1 MTITFAQFVE
11 LEAHRLW
18 HGDHLKRS
26 VTKAHKFSDYADH
39 ATRPIGDFKPSDIHR
54 FFDYLS
60 AEGLSDNTVNHYA
73 AMLTKVFKHAVK
85 EEVITHAPQFTWKRL
100 EDTQRPLYFTKRQL
114 NDIEQWFRKSSEP
127 WIEHFVT
134 IGHQT
139 GMRLGEICQ
148 IAPHSVTEDENG
160 DIWVHLAKTK
170 NGSERYVPVNP
181 RAYSALE
188 ALGFDCRNYFEHT
201 RFYRAWGAMR
211 KDILGNDSRYV
222 FHTLRH
228 TAATVM
234 ANDLK
239 ANTAVIGLLLGH
251 KSEKTTRKYIKAKPS
266 ALQAIAAQM
275 AC

>member
-1 MTITFAQFVE
+1 MITFAAFMSQ
-11 LEAHRLW
+11 EADRLW
-18 HGDHLKRS
+18 RGDHKHRS
-26 VTKAHKFSDYADH
+26 IAKGEKFAAFADH
-39 ATRPIGDFKPSDIHR
+39 STRHIGDFKPSDIHA
-54 FFDYLS
+54 FFDSLT
-60 AEGLSDNTVNHYA
+60 AQGLSDNTVNHYA
-73 AMLTKVFKHAVK
+73 AMLTKVFKQAVK
-85 EEVITHAPQFTWKRL
+85 EEVITHAPQFTWKTL
-100 EDTQRPLYFTKRQL
+100 ENTQRPLYFTKAQL
-114 NDIEQWFRKSSEP
+114 KRVEAWFRDSNEP
-127 WIEHFVT
+127 WVEHFVV

-148 IAPHSVTEDENG
+148 VAPHSITEDDNG
-160 DIWVHLAKTK
+160 DTWIHLEKTK
-170 NGSERYVPVNP
+170 NGEERFVPVNA

-188 ALGFDCRNYFEHT
+188 ALGFDCRGFFEHT

-239 ANTAVIGLLLGH
+239 ANTAVIGMLLGH

-266 ALQAIAAQM
+266 ALQALAAQM
-275 AC
+275 AG

>member
-1 MTITFAQFVE
+1 MITFAAFMSQ
-11 LEAHRLW
+11 EADRLW
-18 HGDHLKRS
+18 RGDHKHRS
-26 VTKAHKFSDYADH
+26 IAKGEKFAAFADH
-39 ATRPIGDFKPSDIHR
+39 STRHIGDFKPSDIHA
-54 FFDYLS
+54 FFDSLT
-60 AEGLSDNTVNHYA
+60 AQGLSDNTVNHYA
-73 AMLTKVFKHAVK
+73 AMLTKVFKQAVK
-85 EEVITHAPQFTWKRL
+85 EEVITHAPQFTWKTL
-100 EDTQRPLYFTKRQL
+100 EYTQRPLYFTKAQL
-114 NDIEQWFRKSSEP
+114 ERVEAWFRDSNEP
-127 WIEHFVT
+127 WVEHFVV

-148 IAPHSVTEDENG
+148 VAPHSITEDENG
-160 DIWVHLAKTK
+160 DTWIHLEKTK
-170 NGSERYVPVNP
+170 NGEERFVPVNA

-188 ALGFDCRNYFEHT
+188 ALGFDCRGFFEHT

-239 ANTAVIGLLLGH
+239 ANTAVIGMLLGH

-266 ALQAIAAQM
+266 ALQALAAQM
-275 AC
+275 AG

>member
-1 MTITFAQFVE
+1 MITFAAFMSQ
-11 LEAHRLW
+11 EADRLW
-18 HGDHLKRS
+18 RGDHKRRS
-26 VTKAHKFSDYADH
+26 IAKGEKFATFADH
-39 ATRPIGDFKPSDIHR
+39 STRHIGDFKPSDIHA
-54 FFDYLS
+54 FFDSLT
-60 AEGLSDNTVNHYA
+60 AKGLSDNTVNHYA
-73 AMLTKVFKHAVK
+73 AMLTKVFKHA
-85 EEVITHAPQFTWKRL
+85 EEMELISHCPKFKWKTV
-100 EDTQRPLYFTKRQL
+100 ENTQRPLYFTKAQL
-114 NDIEQWFRKSSEP
+114 ERVEAWFRGSNEP
-127 WIEHFVT
+127 WVEHFVV

-148 IAPHSVTEDENG
+148 VAPHSITEDDNG
-160 DIWVHLAKTK
+160 DTWIHLEKTK
-170 NGSERYVPVNP
+170 NGEERFVPVNA

-188 ALGFDCRNYFEHT
+188 ALGFDCRGFFEHT

-239 ANTAVIGLLLGH
+239 ANTAVIGMLLGH

-266 ALQAIAAQM
+266 ALQALAAQM
-275 AC
+275 AG

>member
-1 MTITFAQFVE
+1 MITFAAFMSQ
-11 LEAHRLW
+11 EADRLW
-18 HGDHLKRS
+18 RGDHKHRS
-26 VTKAHKFSDYADH
+26 IAKGEKFAAFADH
-39 ATRPIGDFKPSDIHR
+39 STRHIGDFKPSDIHA
-54 FFDYLS
+54 FFDSLT
-60 AEGLSDNTVNHYA
+60 AQGLSDNTVNHYA
-73 AMLTKVFKHAVK
+73 AMLTKVFKQAVK
-85 EEVITHAPQFTWKRL
+85 EEVITHAPQFTWKTV
-100 EDTQRPLYFTKRQL
+100 ENTQRPLYFTKAQL
-114 NDIEQWFRKSSEP
+114 KRVEAWFRDSNEP
-127 WIEHFVT
+127 WVEHFVV

-148 IAPHSVTEDENG
+148 VAPHSITEDDNG
-160 DIWVHLAKTK
+160 DTWIHLEKTK
-170 NGSERYVPVNP
+170 NGEERFVPVNA

-188 ALGFDCRNYFEHT
+188 ALGFDCRGFFEHT

-239 ANTAVIGLLLGH
+239 ANTAVIVMLLGH

-266 ALQAIAAQM
+266 ALQALAAQM
-275 AC
+275 AG

>member
-1 MTITFAQFVE
+1 M
-11 LEAHRLW
+11 
-18 HGDHLKRS
+18 
-26 VTKAHKFSDYADH
+26 
-39 ATRPIGDFKPSDIHR
+39 
-54 FFDYLS
+54 
-60 AEGLSDNTVNHYA
+60 
-73 AMLTKVFKHAVK
+73 K
-85 EEVITHAPQFTWKRL
+85 EEVITHAPQFTWKTL
-100 EDTQRPLYFTKRQL
+100 ENTQRPLYFTKAQL
-114 NDIEQWFRKSSEP
+114 ERVEAWFRDSNEP
-127 WIEHFVT
+127 WVEHFVV

-148 IAPHSVTEDENG
+148 VAPHSITEDDNG
-160 DIWVHLAKTK
+160 DTWIHLEKTK
-170 NGSERYVPVNP
+170 NGEERFVPVNA

-188 ALGFDCRNYFEHT
+188 ALGFDCRGFFEHT

-239 ANTAVIGLLLGH
+239 ANTAVIGMLLGH

-266 ALQAIAAQM
+266 ALQALAAQM
-275 AC
+275 AG

>member
-1 MTITFAQFVE
+1 MITFADFMNQE
-11 LEAHRLW
+11 SDRLW
-18 HGDHLKRS
+18 RGDHKRRS
-26 VTKAHKFSDYADH
+26 IAKGEKFAAFADH
-39 ATRPIGDFKPSDIHR
+39 STRHIGDFKPSDIHA
-54 FFDYLS
+54 FFDSLT
-60 AEGLSDNTVNHYA
+60 AQGLSDNTVNHYA
-73 AMLTKVFKHAVK
+73 AMLTKVFKQAVK
-85 EEVITHAPQFTWKRL
+85 EEVITHAPQFTWKTL
-100 EDTQRPLYFTKRQL
+100 ENTQRPLYFTKAQL
-114 NDIEQWFRKSSEP
+114 QRVEAWFRDSSEP
-127 WIEHFVT
+127 WIEHFVV

-170 NGSERYVPVNP
+170 NGTERYVPVNP

-188 ALGFDCRNYFEHT
+188 ALGFDCRGYFEHT

-239 ANTAVIGLLLGH
+239 ANTAVIGMLLGH

-266 ALQAIAAQM
+266 ALQALAAQM
-275 AC
+275 AG

>member
-1 MTITFAQFVE
+1 MITFAAFMNQ
-11 LEAHRLW
+11 EADRLW
-18 HGDHLKRS
+18 RGDHKRRS
-26 VTKAHKFSDYADH
+26 IAKGEKFAAFADH
-39 ATRPIGDFKPSDIHR
+39 STRHIGDFKPSDIHA
-54 FFDYLS
+54 FFDSLT
-60 AEGLSDNTVNHYA
+60 AQGLSDNTVNHYA
-73 AMLTKVFKHAVK
+73 AMLTKVFKQAVK
-85 EEVITHAPQFTWKRL
+85 EEVITHAPQFTWKTV
-100 EDTQRPLYFTKRQL
+100 ENTQRPLYFTKAQL
-114 NDIEQWFRKSSEP
+114 ERVEAWFRVSSEP
-127 WIEHFVT
+127 WVEHFVV

-148 IAPHSVTEDENG
+148 VAPHSITEDGNG
-160 DIWVHLAKTK
+160 DTWIHLEKTK
-170 NGSERYVPVNP
+170 NGEERFVPVNA

-188 ALGFDCRNYFEHT
+188 ALGFDCRVFFEHT

-239 ANTAVIGLLLGH
+239 ANTAVIGMLLGH

-266 ALQAIAAQM
+266 ALQALAAQM
-275 AC
+275 AG

>member
-1 MTITFAQFVE
+1 MITFATFVTN
-11 LEAHRLW
+11 EAHRLW

-26 VTKAHKFSDYADH
+26 VTKAQKFHDFGDH
-39 ATRPIGDFKPSDIHR
+39 AQRHIGDFKPSDIHA
-54 FFDYLS
+54 FFDHLS
-60 AEGLSDNTVNHYA
+60 AQGLSDNTVNHYA

-85 EEVITHAPQFTWKRL
+85 EEVITHAPQFTWKRV
-100 EDTQRPLYFTKRQL
+100 EHEQRPLYFTKAQL
-114 NDIEQWFRKSSEP
+114 SAMEQWFKHSDEP
-127 WIEHFVT
+127 WMQHFVVL
-134 IGHQT
+134 GHQT

-160 DIWVHLAKTK
+160 DIWIHLPKTK
-170 NGSERYVPVNP
+170 NGTERFVPVNP

-188 ALGFDCRNYFEHT
+188 ALSFDCRGYFEHT
-201 RFYRAWGAMR
+201 RFYRTWGAMR
-211 KDILGNDSRYV
+211 KDILRNDKRYV

-266 ALQAIAAQM
+266 ALQALAAQM
-275 AC
+275 AS

>member
-1 MTITFAQFVE
+1 MTTIVTFAQFVDQ
-11 LEAHRLW
+11 EAHRLW

-26 VTKAHKFSDYADH
+26 VTKAQKFSDYADH
-39 ATRPIGDFKPSDIHR
+39 AQRHIGDFKPSDIHH

-60 AEGLSDNTVNHYA
+60 VEGLSDNTVNHYA

-85 EEVITHAPQFTWKRL
+85 EEVITHAPQFTWRRVG
-100 EDTQRPLYFTKRQL
+100 DTQRPLYFTKNQL
-114 NDIEQWFRKSSEP
+114 ASIEQWFRESSEP
-127 WIEHFVT
+127 WVEHFVT

-148 IAPHSVTEDENG
+148 IAPHSVTEDDNR
-160 DIWVHLAKTK
+160 DIWVHLTKTK
-170 NGSERYVPVNP
+170 NGTERYVPVNP
-181 RAYSALE
+181 RVYSALE
-188 ALGFDCRNYFEHT
+188 ALGFDCRGYFEHT

-211 KDILGNDSRYV
+211 KDILGGDTRYV

-239 ANTAVIGLLLGH
+239 ANTAIIGILLGH
-251 KSEKTTRKYIKAKPS
+251 RSEKTTRKYIKAKPS
-266 ALQAIAAQM
+266 ALQALAAQM
-275 AC
+275 

>member
-1 MTITFAQFVE
+1 MITFAAFMSQ
-11 LEAHRLW
+11 EADRLW
-18 HGDHLKRS
+18 RGDHKRRS
-26 VTKAHKFSDYADH
+26 IAKGEKFAAFADH
-39 ATRPIGDFKPSDIHR
+39 STRHIGDFKPSDIHA
-54 FFDYLS
+54 FFDSLT
-60 AEGLSDNTVNHYA
+60 AQGLSDNTVNHYA
-73 AMLTKVFKHAVK
+73 AMLTKVFKQAVK
-85 EEVITHAPQFTWKRL
+85 EEVITHAPQFTWKTV
-100 EDTQRPLYFTKRQL
+100 ENTQRPLYFTKAQL
-114 NDIEQWFRKSSEP
+114 ERVEAWFRGSNEP
-127 WIEHFVT
+127 WVEHFVV

-148 IAPHSVTEDENG
+148 VAPHSITEDDNG
-160 DIWVHLAKTK
+160 DTWIHLEKTK
-170 NGSERYVPVNP
+170 NGEERFVPVNA

-188 ALGFDCRNYFEHT
+188 ALGFDCRGFFEHT

-239 ANTAVIGLLLGH
+239 ANTAVIGMLLGH

-266 ALQAIAAQM
+266 ALQALAAQM
-275 AC
+275 AG

>member
-1 MTITFAQFVE
+1 MITFAAFMSQ
-11 LEAHRLW
+11 EADRLW
-18 HGDHLKRS
+18 RGDHKHRS
-26 VTKAHKFSDYADH
+26 IAKGEKFAAFADH
-39 ATRPIGDFKPSDIHR
+39 STRHIGDFKPSDIHA
-54 FFDYLS
+54 FFDSLT
-60 AEGLSDNTVNHYA
+60 AQGLSDNTVNHYA
-73 AMLTKVFKHAVK
+73 AMLTKVFKQAVK
-85 EEVITHAPQFTWKRL
+85 EEVITHAPQFTWKTL
-100 EDTQRPLYFTKRQL
+100 EYTQRPLYFTKAQL
-114 NDIEQWFRKSSEP
+114 ERVEAWFRDSNEP
-127 WIEHFVT
+127 WVEHFVV

-148 IAPHSVTEDENG
+148 VAPHSITEDDNG
-160 DIWVHLAKTK
+160 DTWIHLEKTK
-170 NGSERYVPVNP
+170 NGEERFVPVNA

-188 ALGFDCRNYFEHT
+188 ALGFDCRGFFEHT

-239 ANTAVIGLLLGH
+239 ANTAVIGMLLGH

-266 ALQAIAAQM
+266 ALQALAAQM
-275 AC
+275 AG

>member
-1 MTITFAQFVE
+1 MITFAAFMNQ
-11 LEAHRLW
+11 EADRLW
-18 HGDHLKRS
+18 RGDHKRRS
-26 VTKAHKFSDYADH
+26 IVKGEKFAAFADH
-39 ATRPIGDFKPSDIHR
+39 STRHIGDFKPSDIHA
-54 FFDYLS
+54 FFDSLT
-60 AEGLSDNTVNHYA
+60 AQGLSDNTVNHYA
-73 AMLTKVFKHAVK
+73 AMLTKVFKQAVK
-85 EEVITHAPQFTWKRL
+85 EEVITHAPQFTWKTL
-100 EDTQRPLYFTKRQL
+100 ENTQRPLYFTKAQL
-114 NDIEQWFRKSSEP
+114 ERVEAWFRDSNEP
-127 WIEHFVT
+127 WVEHFVV

-148 IAPHSVTEDENG
+148 VAPHSITEDENG
-160 DIWVHLAKTK
+160 DTWIHLEKTK
-170 NGSERYVPVNP
+170 NGEERFVPVNA

-188 ALGFDCRNYFEHT
+188 ALGFDCRGFFEHT

-239 ANTAVIGLLLGH
+239 ANTAVIGMLLGH

-266 ALQAIAAQM
+266 ALQALAAQM
-275 AC
+275 AG

>member
-1 MTITFAQFVE
+1 MITFADFMKQ
-11 LEAHRLW
+11 EADRMW
-18 HGDHLKRS
+18 RGDHKRRS
-26 VTKAHKFSDYADH
+26 ITKGEKFAAFADH
-39 ATRPIGDFKPSDIHR
+39 STRHIGDFKPSDIHAY
-54 FFDYLS
+54 FDSLT
-60 AEGLSDNTVNHYA
+60 AQGLSDNTVNHYA
-73 AMLTKVFKHAVK
+73 AMLTKVFKQAVK
-85 EEVITHAPQFTWKRL
+85 EEVITHAPQFTWKTL
-100 EDTQRPLYFTKRQL
+100 ENTQRPLYFTKAQL
-114 NDIEQWFRKSSEP
+114 ARVEAWFRDSSEP
-127 WIEHFVT
+127 WIEHFVV

-170 NGSERYVPVNP
+170 NGTERYVPVNP

-188 ALGFDCRNYFEHT
+188 ALGFDCRGYFEHT

-211 KDILGNDSRYV
+211 KDILGNDRRYV

-239 ANTAVIGLLLGH
+239 ANTAVIGMLLGH

-266 ALQAIAAQM
+266 ALQALAAQM
-275 AC
+275 SG